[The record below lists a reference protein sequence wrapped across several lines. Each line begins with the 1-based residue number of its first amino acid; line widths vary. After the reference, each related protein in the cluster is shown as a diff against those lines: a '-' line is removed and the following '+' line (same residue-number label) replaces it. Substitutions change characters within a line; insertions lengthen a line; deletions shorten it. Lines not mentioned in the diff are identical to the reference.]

1 MVAPQPA
8 TQHSTAPQLM
18 DELLYVHN
26 DGLLLPTQ
34 SAYKSGKPK
43 CESGGNGSIKHPCC
57 ETNCIRH
64 LSPFGT
70 KLDMEAHWRK
80 KYNLNLVATCSFPI
94 FNCPESNCV
103 RATEKSSKAAW
114 SCSDTGK

>member
-1 MVAPQPA
+1 
-8 TQHSTAPQLM
+8 M

-26 DGLLLPTQ
+26 DGLLLPIQ
-34 SAYKSGKPK
+34 SAYKSGESK
-43 CESGGNGSIKHPCC
+43 CESGRNGSIKHLCC

-70 KLDMEAHWRK
+70 KLDMETYWRK
-80 KYNLNLVATCSFPI
+80 KHDLNLVTPFPFSI

-103 RATEKSSKAAW
+103 YY
-114 SCSDTGK
+114 